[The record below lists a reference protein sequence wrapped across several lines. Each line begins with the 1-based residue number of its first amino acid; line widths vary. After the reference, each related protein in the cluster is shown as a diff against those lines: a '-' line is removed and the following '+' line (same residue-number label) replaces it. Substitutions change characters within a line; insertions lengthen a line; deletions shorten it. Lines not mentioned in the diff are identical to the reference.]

1 MVVGVAGLGTAMGW
15 DMAWA
20 ATRHGDCM
28 GRRWVG
34 GLVMVGIRMGTGMA
48 DTDLADTDM
57 ETMDMETMD
66 LATAGWAIV
75 GGVAMRISPSAF
87 ISRTV
92 TDIRISARV

>member
-1 MVVGVAGLGTAMGW
+1 MVVVVAGLGTAMGW

-48 DTDLADTDM
+48 DMDL